1 MSAYKAGFRLLA
13 LFILLAGAAAC
24 VVQPRMI
31 QAPEESRAA
40 ACRSV
45 ASPFPVHVT
54 WTLPDAADHRRKLDL
69 ACAGT
74 GPVVVQGVD
83 GSEETKGGK
92 TLVLVSWNTY
102 LGRGN
107 LSELVARLER
117 GEFTGNAPVARF
129 ALLLQEV
136 YRTSIL
142 AFARERGLYAVYAPA
157 RLRAGD
163 ADDRGAAILATSPI
177 AEIAVVELPFE
188 KQRRIALGAKV
199 DGIELVNVHLDTAI
213 GMLRGGPGP
222 TRRRQARA
230 LIDAMSDLAPPLV
243 LGGDLN
249 TWWGDDEPAIEELRR
264 AFPDATATAARE
276 TWRGPLWAGTKL
288 DHVFAKGFEPAITI
302 RRLALRYGSDHWPLI
317 TIVPIE

>member
-1 MSAYKAGFRLLA
+1 
-13 LFILLAGAAAC
+13 
-24 VVQPRMI
+24 MI
-31 QAPEESRAA
+31 RAPEESRTA

-45 ASPFPVHVT
+45 ASPFPVPIT
-54 WTLPDAADHRRKLDL
+54 WTLPEDADHRQKLDL
-69 ACAGT
+69 ACASA
-74 GPVVVQGVD
+74 GPVVVQSVEASNTRAK
-83 GSEETKGGK
+83 SEGGK

-107 LSELVARLER
+107 LSDLVARLER

-157 RLRAGD
+157 RLRRGE

-177 AEIAVVELPFE
+177 AAIAIVELPFE
-188 KQRRIALGAKV
+188 KQRRIALGARV
-199 DGIELVNVHLDTAI
+199 DGIELVNVHFDTAV
-213 GMLRGGPGP
+213 GVLRGGPGS

-230 LIDAMSDLAPPLV
+230 VIDAVSDVPAPLV

-249 TWWGDDEPAIEELRR
+249 TWWGDDEPAVEELRR
-264 AFPDATATAARE
+264 AFPDAMPAVARE
-276 TWRGPLWAGTKL
+276 TWRGPLWMGNKL
-288 DHVFAKGFEPAITI
+288 DYVFAKGFEPPLTVV
-302 RRLALRYGSDHWPLI
+302 RLDERFGSDHWPLMA
-317 TIVPIE
+317 TIPPTIP